1 MIGEITIMKRD
12 LKIAAFCFTP
22 FFVFPFCALAAGDPS
37 LLTVAPSV
45 QREGLTPGEKVRD
58 ASAVSSPIAEKDY
71 SNAGAADSEVKKTK
85 GKVDGRGYTEFDD
98 FNNVNDPLYR
108 EGAKVLLKKA
118 IEEDRSPKTGRPEIM
133 RDAPAD
139 IPSAT
144 VRPVRI
150 KAEDENKAP
159 IFPPKKNRLIKLI
172 PADPVK
178 SKSTL

>member
-1 MIGEITIMKRD
+1 MKKYS
-12 LKIAAFCFTP
+12 KIAVFCFTP
-22 FFVFPFCALAAGDPS
+22 FFVFPFCALAAGDAS
-37 LLTVAPSV
+37 LLTVSPST
-45 QREGLTPGEKVRD
+45 QREVATSGEKVRD
-58 ASAVSSPIAEKDY
+58 ASAVSSPIAEKNY
-71 SNAGAADSEVKKTK
+71 ANTGAVSSEVKKTK

-118 IEEDRSPKTGRPEIM
+118 IDEDLSPKTGRPELL

-144 VRPVRI
+144 VRPVPI

-159 IFPPKKNRLIKLI
+159 IFTPKKNRLIKLI